1 MDLQAPS
8 DLTQTMQRLLS
19 DLQQRGQV
27 ALFPHTWSLH
37 FIYLPQRL
45 FFNPHQP
52 AIISPLLH
60 DDKSDDFRA
69 KVAFERLAVLGGR
82 VRDSMEASIS
92 RPVSY
97 AAQYL
102 VEAECRHYLA
112 WAFSSL
118 YRMDPRM
125 ARRIVIVTARTRADP
140 HEDCAMRCEE
150 VLMRIKQEVQE
161 QEQERESE
169 DEEEGTCFGIAISGP
184 IVALV
189 ALNCGQHAAPVRT
202 LHVCDFS
209 DPDGDVWEA
218 IALALHIIHARNDH
232 YRQIQRLQTDSLQ
245 DQYANIHIR

>member
-1 MDLQAPS
+1 
-8 DLTQTMQRLLS
+8 
-19 DLQQRGQV
+19 
-27 ALFPHTWSLH
+27 
-37 FIYLPQRL
+37 
-45 FFNPHQP
+45 
-52 AIISPLLH
+52 
-60 DDKSDDFRA
+60 
-69 KVAFERLAVLGGR
+69 
-82 VRDSMEASIS
+82 
-92 RPVSY
+92 
-97 AAQYL
+97 
-102 VEAECRHYLA
+102 
-112 WAFSSL
+112 
-118 YRMDPRM
+118 M

-232 YRQIQRLQTDSLQ
+232 YGRFSACRLILSRTSTPIFT
-245 DQYANIHIR
+245 YASHTLRNHECIL